1 MYPNSA
7 KNPVRWVYSMLFI
20 LFIII
25 WSPSKAQRRNT
36 PGINGDG
43 DILGGSSHNS
53 GGYIMQDGW
62 LVSLNGGYE
71 SPLGDLKEIYK
82 GAPTFGVTVRKRM
95 GSLVYSGTI
104 DYRKYKPKQSTFT
117 YTDEDVYSYTATYG
131 NYSGIGLYGGIAYEL
146 PLGGLVSI
154 YGGVNGGYMITK
166 YEMSM
171 QDGED
176 VILSQSASS
185 SAIYIGPKA
194 GFNFAVSNNM
204 SIGLE
209 ARYSL
214 GIVGANY
221 NSREGG
227 STTPGFNS
235 YAGNLFLTY
244 SF

>member
-1 MYPNSA
+1 MHPNSS
-7 KNPVRWVYSMLFI
+7 KNPARWVYSILFI
-20 LFIII
+20 LLVII
-25 WSPSKAQRRNT
+25 WSPSNAQRRNT

-43 DILGGSSHNS
+43 DVLGGSSHNS
-53 GGYIMQDGW
+53 GGYTAQDGW

-131 NYSGIGLYGGIAYEL
+131 DYSGIGLYGGIAYEL

-176 VILSQSASS
+176 VILSESAST

-194 GFNFAVSNNM
+194 GFNVAVSNNM
-204 SIGLE
+204 SIGVE

-214 GIVGANY
+214 GVVGANY

-227 STTPGFNS
+227 SVTPGFNS

>member
-1 MYPNSA
+1 MHPNSS
-7 KNPVRWVYSMLFI
+7 KNPARWVYSILFI
-20 LFIII
+20 LLVII

-43 DILGGSSHNS
+43 DVLGGSSHNS
-53 GGYIMQDGW
+53 GGYTAQDGW

-131 NYSGIGLYGGIAYEL
+131 DYSGIGLYGGVAYEL

-176 VILSQSASS
+176 VILSESAST

-194 GFNFAVSNNM
+194 GFNVAVSNNM
-204 SIGLE
+204 SIGVE

-214 GIVGANY
+214 GVVGANY

-227 STTPGFNS
+227 SVTPGFNS